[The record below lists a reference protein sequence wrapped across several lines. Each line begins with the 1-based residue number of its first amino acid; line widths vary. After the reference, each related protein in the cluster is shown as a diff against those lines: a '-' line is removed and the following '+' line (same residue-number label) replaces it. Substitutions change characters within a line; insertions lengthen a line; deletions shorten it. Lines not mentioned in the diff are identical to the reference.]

1 MFLANN
7 FVLSDAEDNTPGPP
21 NRSGITDLPLFRTLL
36 AIREK
41 SEEPSFWE
49 VSFLFHEHMQVWQ
62 LQELFCNGY

>member
-49 VSFLFHEHMQVWQ
+49 VSFLFH
-62 LQELFCNGY
+62 